1 MLNLIKFFIP
11 VFILVGIVIFLPV
24 YLGPDDLANCDKPNQ
39 EKCKKADAIIV
50 VSGGDTIARSRE
62 AVTLYK
68 AGWANKIVFSGA
80 AKDINS
86 PSNAKVMKDDAISLG
101 VNEGDIIIEERSE
114 NTVENASMTKRV
126 IEENNWKR
134 IILVSSIYHQR
145 RVAYEFSKVLSSD
158 VKIVNH
164 PTRNDKLWNSKT
176 WWLSFSG
183 WFLAISEFI
192 KTLFVMI

>member
-11 VFILVGIVIFLPV
+11 IFILVGIVVFLPV

-39 EKCKKADAIIV
+39 EKCKKADAIVV

-68 AGWANKIVFSGA
+68 AGCADKIVFSGA
-80 AKDINS
+80 
-86 PSNAKVMKDDAISLG
+86 SNAKVMKDDAISLG

-126 IEENNWKR
+126 IEENDWKR

-164 PTRNDKLWNSKT
+164 PTKNDKLWNSKT